1 MYWDHVTCDRWEWE
15 QYSRKKE
22 SREYIEVSPKLFE
35 SMMGVMDYDVYRSG
49 VELYYEKPDPQRP
62 YWALVQGK
70 AIYIYGRNR
79 REHNKMLRFFQQ
91 QKRLQE
97 KANKARLALKHNI
110 TLAELENFKKHL
122 HSIEEGERKKRE
134 LLRDQYLEIADRVQ
148 KGG

>member
-1 MYWDHVTCDRWEWE
+1 MYWDYVTCDRWEWE
-15 QYSRKKE
+15 QYSREKE

-62 YWALVQGK
+62 YWALNMRQ
-70 AIYIYGRNR
+70 AIYIYGHSR

-97 KANKARLALKHNI
+97 KANKARLALKHDI

-134 LLRDQYLEIADRVQ
+134 LLRDQYLEIADMVQ
-148 KGG
+148 EGG

>member
-1 MYWDHVTCDRWEWE
+1 MYWDYVTCDRWEWE
-15 QYSRKKE
+15 QYLREKE
-22 SREYIEVSPKLFE
+22 SREYIEISSKLFE

-49 VELYYEKPDPQRP
+49 VELYYKKPDPQRP
-62 YWALVQGK
+62 YQGK

-91 QKRLQE
+91 QKSLQA
-97 KANKARLALKHNI
+97 KANKARRVLKYNI

-148 KGG
+148 EGG